1 MPKIPKVL
9 AISGSTRI
17 QSSNHRILNFL
28 SDRFSKRMEM
38 EIYEGIDRLP
48 HFNPDLQDGDL
59 PPVVGDFLI
68 QLNKADALL
77 FCTPEYVFSL
87 PGSLKNAIEWTVSTT
102 IFSNKPTALLVAA
115 ASGEKAL
122 ESLRLIMT
130 TLEADVRDETTLLIR
145 GVRGKL
151 GKSGEISD
159 PDLIAKMDHVVESL
173 LESITMK
180 K

>member
-1 MPKIPKVL
+1 MSKIPKVL

-17 QSSNHRILNFL
+17 QSSNHRILHFL
-28 SDRFSKRMEM
+28 SDRFGKRMEM

-48 HFNPDLQDGDL
+48 HFNPDLEDGNA
-59 PPVVGDFLI
+59 PAMVADFRNRI
-68 QLNKADALL
+68 NTADAVL

-115 ASGEKAL
+115 ASGDKAL

-130 TLEADVRDETTLLIR
+130 TLEAQCR
-145 GVRGKL
+145 
-151 GKSGEISD
+151 
-159 PDLIAKMDHVVESL
+159 
-173 LESITMK
+173 
-180 K
+180 